1 MTDLYAASRL
11 HPCSRHKQHRTDRRN
26 QHTKS
31 LLYSLFKR
39 RRISLR
45 RDDDRQHGFYVDVH
59 EPRMLMWGVAILLLS
74 CMDAYFTLLLLP
86 YGAYEVNPLMRLL
99 IETDY
104 TLFIKTKI
112 AITAFGVVFLI
123 AHKNFWFLKN
133 TIRVPAVMS
142 MTLVMYFVLVNYQIG
157 MLILHDRI

>member
-1 MTDLYAASRL
+1 MTELSAASRL
-11 HPCSRHKQHRTDRRN
+11 HPYTRNKRHQTDRRN

-39 RRISLR
+39 RRVSLR
-45 RDDDRQHGFYVDVH
+45 RDDDRQQGFYVDLH
-59 EPRMLMWGVAILLLS
+59 EPRLLVSGIAILLLS

-99 IETDY
+99 IDTDY
-104 TLFIKTKI
+104 TLFIMTKI
-112 AITAFGVVFLI
+112 AVTAFCVVFLI

-133 TIRVPAVMS
+133 TIRVHSVMS
-142 MTLVMYFVLVNYQIG
+142 ITLVMYFVLVNYQIG

>member
-1 MTDLYAASRL
+1 
-11 HPCSRHKQHRTDRRN
+11 
-26 QHTKS
+26 
-31 LLYSLFKR
+31 
-39 RRISLR
+39 
-45 RDDDRQHGFYVDVH
+45 
-59 EPRMLMWGVAILLLS
+59 MWGVAILLLS